1 MNSATKILCVDDLPQ
16 NLIALEHQISDLGA
30 EIVRAGSGEEA
41 LEKLLHSDFALI
53 ILDVQMPGMDGYE
66 VAELIRVNKR
76 HRNTPIIFLTALS
89 SEDHYV
95 FKGYESGA
103 VDFICKPFNPV
114 ILRSKVRV
122 FVDLFGK
129 SKLQRQL
136 DQANFQRAL
145 EQAKASAAE
154 ASSLSKSAFI
164 ANMSHEIRTPLN
176 AILGF
181 AGLMLRKEDDP
192 VQADRLNKIM
202 YAGQHL
208 LNVINDILDMSKID
222 SGKLELRRDDVD
234 ISQVVSGI
242 VSQVAV
248 IHPDRDLQIT
258 STIDPRLP
266 QYVYGDRM
274 RLTQCILNY
283 ANNAVKFTERGSVHI
298 SASLGAT
305 DNGAV
310 ECRFEVSDTGIGI
323 GADVLPRLFSAFE
336 QANASTTRQFGGTGL
351 GLVITK
357 KLAQQMGGDAGATS
371 VLGQGSTFWF
381 TVRLPPSNGPKNPD
395 LSAVEYEQRL
405 LSDYGNTRIL
415 LAEDNRTN
423 QEVLL
428 GLLED
433 AGLSA
438 DVAENGEDAIAAVK
452 AKSYDLILMDMQM
465 PVMDGL
471 DATRHIRR
479 LPGYA
484 DTPILAMTANTFA
497 EDVQACLD
505 AGMNAHLSKPVLPDI
520 LYEAVWRALAA
531 EAPPPHQDQGR
542 ANAESAA
549 MTIDAIRRSFAGISG
564 IDVDAGVKLAR
575 RIPDYIKSLR
585 DYADHY
591 QISMPT
597 VRSLVQ
603 SNDWGNALVLVE
615 SLSEQSGILGLV
627 SIESLALEL
636 CSDMQTQYQITKVM
650 SHIALLEDR
659 LQEVLSA
666 IGTLPDRQNNPA

>member
-471 DATRHIRR
+471 EATRKIREM
-479 LPGYA
+479 
-484 DTPILAMTANTFA
+484 DTGKSIPILAMTANAFLEDRERCIASGMDGHVSKPVDANYLYATLARWLPEIETAETTDSSAPPEALVPAKAPSASQIDTNVGLKYLGGNLPAYQRMLGKFA
-497 EDVQACLD
+497 DQHGVDADKLKAALD
-505 AGMNAHLSKPVLPDI
+505 AGDCATVERIAHSLKGLSATLGATLLSQNAHTLEQQIHNGVC
-520 LYEAVWRALAA
+520 AA
-531 EAPPPHQDQGR
+531 EL
-542 ANAESAA
+542 AENIASLGE
-549 MTIDAIRRSFAGISG
+549 ML
-564 IDVDAGVKLAR
+564 LAVCAE
-575 RIPDYIKSLR
+575 I
-585 DYADHY
+585 
-591 QISMPT
+591 
-597 VRSLVQ
+597 RSLTTP
-603 SNDWGNALVLVE
+603 S
-615 SLSEQSGILGLV
+615 
-627 SIESLALEL
+627 
-636 CSDMQTQYQITKVM
+636 
-650 SHIALLEDR
+650 
-659 LQEVLSA
+659 
-666 IGTLPDRQNNPA
+666 